1 MLGSAPA
8 SSRARTKRW
17 SCFAEANIKALQPEW
32 SSNASRHRNQ
42 QNQPEPTRTNRN
54 PKISSASGQ
63 WKSMKSQGDPT
74 KACFNAAGFEN
85 FHGKKMFGICHAQA
99 MAPSYT
105 WKISPPLPRIGHPS
119 LQQCATMRSQE
130 STSWAN
136 LKGEA
141 GEAHQGS
148 NFDLTRTSIYFS
160 ATFPTSTLFLTSNIW
175 DRGLPDVWFV
185 VLVSIPFSLLDHL
198 SLFDSLLDLFGLMK
212 VCQASVA
219 SCSPLFSSK
228 FPPPS
233 PHHPRKQRP
242 RTSHCS
248 PAVQAL
254 ATADLAL
261 RIAME
266 ASLGETKSLWK

>member
-1 MLGSAPA
+1 
-8 SSRARTKRW
+8 
-17 SCFAEANIKALQPEW
+17 
-32 SSNASRHRNQ
+32 
-42 QNQPEPTRTNRN
+42 
-54 PKISSASGQ
+54 
-63 WKSMKSQGDPT
+63 MKSQGDPT

-266 ASLGETKSLWK
+266 ASLGEQNLCENRKTRETRAGMLFFWPSSEQACRFPLWINVTLPCLTLRGKKGGPENPKARQRTARFF